1 MKKLLHVG
9 CGQKT
14 IKNTTK
20 GFNDDSWIE
29 TRFDIDPKVRPDII
43 GSMTD
48 MTNIG
53 DSEFDALFSSHN
65 IEHLFPTDVPIAL
78 GEFRRILK
86 PKGFLVLTCPDLQS
100 VCELVAEDKLTE
112 PAYESPS
119 GPIAPIDIIYGHRA
133 SIARGNHFMAHR
145 CGFTEKVLQATT
157 SEAGFS
163 TTATLRRT
171 APHFDLWIVGFKAP
185 VSKNEAE
192 QISKSHFPI

>member
-29 TRFDIDPKVRPDII
+29 TRFDINPAVRPDIV

-48 MTNIG
+48 MAGIG

-65 IEHLFPTDVPIAL
+65 IEHLFPSDVPIAL
-78 GEFRRILK
+78 GEFRRVLK
-86 PKGFLVLTCPDLQS
+86 PNGFLVLTCPDLQS
-100 VCELVAEDKLTE
+100 VCELVVEDKLTE
-112 PAYESPS
+112 PAYQSPS

-133 SIARGNHFMAHR
+133 SIARGDHFMVHR
-145 CGFTEKVLQATT
+145 CGFTEKVLRA
-157 SEAGFS
+157 SISAVGFS
-163 TTATLRRT
+163 MTASLRRK
-171 APHFDLWIVGFKAP
+171 APYFDLWIVGFKDS
-185 VSKNEAE
+185 VSPDEAR
-192 QISKSHFPI
+192 QISRSHFPV